1 MSPTGYTTSDIVYLE
16 GLEPVRKRPG
26 MYIGGTDSHGLHHLL
41 WEIVDNAVD
50 EAMNGHASRI
60 QVTLDKAGRAITVS
74 DNGRGIPV
82 DVHKQHGISGVEM
95 VFTKLHAGAKFE
107 NNAYSAS
114 GGLHGVGASV
124 VNALSQ
130 RLEVRVKR
138 DGREW
143 RQTYKRGRPL
153 RPLEDIGPARGSGT
167 TVSFE
172 PDPEIF
178 EELDYDPD
186 LIRKRLEVKTWV
198 NPGLR
203 IIFKDESRGETTE
216 LYHEAGIVDLLAS
229 MVQAEGS
236 AAILDTP
243 VTVSKDDGAVRIRV
257 AMTWTEQ
264 PREQVVSF
272 ANAIPN
278 PSGGTHEQ
286 GLRDAVVKALR
297 AFIDTHELAPRG
309 VSLTAED
316 LREGM
321 VAVVSVTLPDPKFQS
336 QTKDKLLN
344 TEIRAAVEAAVRQT
358 FEPWLH
364 ANRGRGESLVQRATQ
379 AARAREASR
388 KAATEVRRKSPTS
401 SRLALPGKLADCSS
415 SDTAETELFIVE
427 GDSAGGS
434 AKQGRNRRT
443 QAILPIRGKVLNAQ
457 QATLSKVLQ
466 NRELQDIVVAL
477 GCGLSG
483 DFREDRLRY
492 GRVVLLMDADSDG
505 HHIATLLLTFFYKHL
520 PQLIERGYVYI
531 AQPPLYRI
539 QSGKENH
546 WAKDDADRDRIL
558 ASLPK
563 RNRVEITRFKGLGEM
578 PPSTLFETT
587 LDPAR
592 RRLIQV
598 TMTDADMAHQ
608 TMRELLGDDPSTRY
622 RFIMDRAREVGDL
635 DV

>member
-143 RQTYKRGRPL
+143 RQTYKRGRPV

-344 TEIRAAVEAAVRQT
+344 TEIRAAV
-358 FEPWLH
+358 
-364 ANRGRGESLVQRATQ
+364 
-379 AARAREASR
+379 AARAWSSAPPRRPARARPAARPPPRSAASPPPPAASR
-388 KAATEVRRKSPTS
+388 CRASSPIAPAPTPPRPS
-401 SRLALPGKLADCSS
+401 CSS
-415 SDTAETELFIVE
+415 SRATPPADPPSKAETAARRPSCP
-427 GDSAGGS
+427 SAARCSTRSRPRCPRCSKTASCRTSWSPS
-434 AKQGRNRRT
+434 A
-443 QAILPIRGKVLNAQ
+443 ADCP
-457 QATLSKVLQ
+457 AT
-466 NRELQDIVVAL
+466 
-477 GCGLSG
+477 
-483 DFREDRLRY
+483 
-492 GRVVLLMDADSDG
+492 
-505 HHIATLLLTFFYKHL
+505 
-520 PQLIERGYVYI
+520 
-531 AQPPLYRI
+531 
-539 QSGKENH
+539 SGKI
-546 WAKDDADRDRIL
+546 ACATG
-558 ASLPK
+558 ASCC
-563 RNRVEITRFKGLGEM
+563 
-578 PPSTLFETT
+578 
-587 LDPAR
+587 
-592 RRLIQV
+592 
-598 TMTDADMAHQ
+598 
-608 TMRELLGDDPSTRY
+608 
-622 RFIMDRAREVGDL
+622 
-635 DV
+635 